1 VERRR
6 TEISWFDFYFWA
18 YAEYFGLASALGDFQ
33 ADRLD
38 GSVRIVDPVL
48 RRDDFRQ
55 TTPLLH
61 ADGHMVLDRSLL
73 TQVSARF
80 LGAHG
85 HQLADPS
92 KNNPARFQIVSA
104 LRV

>member
-38 GSVRIVDPVL
+38 GSVRIVDPY
-48 RRDDFRQ
+48 
-55 TTPLLH
+55 
-61 ADGHMVLDRSLL
+61 
-73 TQVSARF
+73 
-80 LGAHG
+80 
-85 HQLADPS
+85 LAE
-92 KNNPARFQIVSA
+92 R
-104 LRV
+104 